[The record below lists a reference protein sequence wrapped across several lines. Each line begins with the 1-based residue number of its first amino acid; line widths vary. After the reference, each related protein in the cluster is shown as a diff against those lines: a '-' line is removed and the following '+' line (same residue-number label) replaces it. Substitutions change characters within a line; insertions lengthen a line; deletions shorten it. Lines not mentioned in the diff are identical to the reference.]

1 MGQQSYASPKDVLE
15 AIVDEVGERFAV
27 GQETDIGQF
36 NELFISRLVD
46 AFKAAKQQSNP
57 VQKKKYQNDFT
68 SDLGYKNTLLSPV
81 TAWGCEESIYPDLA
95 PLYVAKS
102 VSQEEQHNEMTSLF
116 YGKQTSVRKYK
127 D

>member
-57 VQKKKYQNDFT
+57 VQKQSCDKNLAYG
-68 SDLGYKNTLLSPV
+68 LGSGNSLIYPV
-81 TAWGCEESIYPDLA
+81 TDWGIDEGIYPDLD
-95 PLYVAKS
+95 PLNVSKS
-102 VSQEEQHNEMTSLF
+102 VSQEE
-116 YGKQTSVRKYK
+116 
-127 D
+127 

>member
-15 AIVDEVGERFAV
+15 AIVDEIGEKFAV

-57 VQKKKYQNDFT
+57 VQKHKYENHLAHG
-68 SDLGYKNTLLSPV
+68 LGSAGPLLSPV
-81 TAWGCEESIYPDLA
+81 YTDFGWDENSYPDLN
-95 PLYVAKS
+95 PL
-102 VSQEEQHNEMTSLF
+102 
-116 YGKQTSVRKYK
+116 
-127 D
+127 